1 MDVIVGSE
9 YTDKCYLAKSKY
21 ELEYNRNKIWL
32 DCELII
38 GKKNTQILYNRFNGM
53 TFDAI
58 GRYYGETAPTIG
70 QRYRTSINKLKKSKL
85 FVKLVEC
92 DLAWETVWI
101 IKN

>member
-1 MDVIVGSE
+1 MS
-9 YTDKCYLAKSKY
+9 Y
-21 ELEYNRNKIWL
+21 EITEEGYECRGFKLGQMTNKGNKIWL

-92 DLAWETVWI
+92 DLAWETV
-101 IKN
+101 